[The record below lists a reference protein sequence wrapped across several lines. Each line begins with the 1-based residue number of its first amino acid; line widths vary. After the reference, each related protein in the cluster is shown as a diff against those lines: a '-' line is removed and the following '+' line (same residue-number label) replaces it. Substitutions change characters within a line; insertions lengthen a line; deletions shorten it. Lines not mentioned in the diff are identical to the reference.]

1 MEYTPIA
8 LSPGAML
15 HKGKFIG
22 YVMRIRFSECSGDHL
37 FYLRY
42 DMVVELARAL
52 ARKTHQMYLKGTF
65 STDESSQAT
74 LEMEK
79 DYKQH
84 DIYLTSDE
92 ISSPSV
98 NNFVALLDYNVRDAS
113 LLLSLIKNDNSKID
127 ISIPEAAVEIF
138 TGYMM
143 NTVIKAGGEALSE
156 KLISDIGV

>member
-1 MEYTPIA
+1 
-8 LSPGAML
+8 
-15 HKGKFIG
+15 
-22 YVMRIRFSECSGDHL
+22 
-37 FYLRY
+37 
-42 DMVVELARAL
+42 MVVELARAL

-84 DIYLTSDE
+84 DIHLTSDE

-113 LLLSLIKNDNSKID
+113 LLLSLIKMI
-127 ISIPEAAVEIF
+127 I
-138 TGYMM
+138 
-143 NTVIKAGGEALSE
+143 L
-156 KLISDIGV
+156 KLILVYQKQRWKYLQVI